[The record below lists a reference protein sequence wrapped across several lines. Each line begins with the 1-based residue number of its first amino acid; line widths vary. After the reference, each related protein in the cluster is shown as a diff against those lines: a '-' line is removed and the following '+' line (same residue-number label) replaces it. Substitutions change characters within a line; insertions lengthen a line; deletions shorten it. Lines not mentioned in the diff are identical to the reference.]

1 MFLGGSSTQK
11 QTISIWFSKQNSDEI
26 PEHDTFP
33 QIFNLIFQIIK
44 VHTYKARYCIHPYK
58 LSTVTEVPYK
68 IYVNNS
74 I

>member
-11 QTISIWFSKQNSDEI
+11 QTISIWFSKHNSYEK
-26 PEHDTFP
+26 PEHDKFS

-58 LSTVTEVPYK
+58 VSTVTEVPYE
-68 IYVNNS
+68 IYVYNS